1 MIGVAN
7 SLGERLKR
15 LLGKGS
21 YGRDTLVNTFGLLV
35 VAIVPI
41 AALPILSRLYSPE
54 DFGLFGVF
62 TAAVGLGTI
71 ASTGRYEAAVMLPDE
86 DQAAISVAAVAFVFV
101 LALMSILATAVA
113 IAYFGG
119 VPLVRDHLLLACLAV
134 VAIGFSGAV
143 QILLNAAI
151 RHRMF
156 VKVNLARIAGAIAT
170 ALLSVLIGLYHTDS
184 SGLAIGLTAG
194 YVICSLV
201 LLRFVV
207 RHYRGAVLPD
217 RKEILAQ
224 ARRYRHF
231 PFFSLPSDFSDT
243 LAVNLP
249 VLFFSTFY
257 GAAATGYLT
266 MFQRVWAGTSVV
278 IKGLGETFRHRAAL
292 EKQQTGTFSR
302 TVTMTL
308 VPLVAIAVVL
318 AGILVLLGPRLFE
331 IVIGAQWR
339 EAGVYGQILAPL
351 VCLQFIA
358 SPISWSFYIS
368 ERLKLLAMWQLA
380 LFLGFFVTLLVG
392 TSTLG
397 STGTLAALSA
407 NGSGLY
413 IMYIIMSVRI
423 SRHRQ

>member
-1 MIGVAN
+1 MTDVADFF
-7 SLGERLKR
+7 SERLKR

-21 YGRDTLVNTFGLLV
+21 YGRDTFVNTVGLLV

-62 TAAVGLGTI
+62 TAVVGLGTI
-71 ASTGRYEAAVMLPDE
+71 ASTGRYEAAVMLPEE
-86 DQAAISVAAVAFVFV
+86 DRSAIAVAAAAFAFVFAFMSV
-101 LALMSILATAVA
+101 LAIAVA
-113 IAYFGG
+113 IAWFGG
-119 VPLVRDHLLLACLAV
+119 ISLVRDHLSLACLAV

-156 VKVNLARIAGAIAT
+156 VKVNFARIVGAIAT
-170 ALLSVLIGLYHTDS
+170 AFLSIFIGVYHVDS
-184 SGLAIGLTAG
+184 IGLAIGLTAG
-194 YVICSLV
+194 YVVCSVV
-201 LLRFVV
+201 LLQFVV
-207 RHYRGAVLPD
+207 RHYRGVALPD
-217 RKEILAQ
+217 GREIRVQ

-231 PFFSLPSDFSDT
+231 PLFSLPSDFSDT

-278 IKGLGETFRHRAAL
+278 VKGLGETFRHRAAL
-292 EKQQTGTFSR
+292 EKQQTGAFGR
-302 TVTMTL
+302 TVKMTL
-308 VPLVAIAVVL
+308 VPLFAVAVVL
-318 AGILVLLGPRLFE
+318 AGFLVFLGPTLFA

-380 LFLGFFVTLLVG
+380 LLMGFLVTLLVG

-397 STGTLAALSA
+397 STATLTALSA
-407 NGSGLY
+407 TGSVLY
-413 IMYIIMSVRI
+413 VMYIFISVRI
-423 SRHRQ
+423 SRHVQ